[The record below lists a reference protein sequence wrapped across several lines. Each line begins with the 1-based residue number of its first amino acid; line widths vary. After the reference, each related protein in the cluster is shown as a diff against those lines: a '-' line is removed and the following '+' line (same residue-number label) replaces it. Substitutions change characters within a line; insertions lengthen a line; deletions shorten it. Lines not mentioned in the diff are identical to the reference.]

1 MLEKATFIATI
12 NAGFTLQNMVFA
24 LKASFSIK
32 ITQTHLSEREREKSI
47 TTKSRCLLI
56 HNNLKALEEKIH
68 EIH

>member
-32 ITQTHLSEREREKSI
+32 ITQTHLSEREREKYYNKVKMSAD
-47 TTKSRCLLI
+47 TQQ
-56 HNNLKALEEKIH
+56 LESLRRKDT
-68 EIH
+68 

>member
-32 ITQTHLSEREREKSI
+32 ITQTHLSEREKSI